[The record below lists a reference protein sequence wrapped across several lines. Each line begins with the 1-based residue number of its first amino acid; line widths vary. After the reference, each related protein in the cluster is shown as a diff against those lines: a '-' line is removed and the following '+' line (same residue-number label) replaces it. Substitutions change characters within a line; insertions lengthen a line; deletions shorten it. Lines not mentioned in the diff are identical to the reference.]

1 MLSSPRRLLTS
12 LSLVALGLVF
22 LSSVDCESK
31 GQAPR
36 AGDWPLF
43 RGNPLQNGVA
53 SSSLPAD
60 LVVRWKFKTKDS
72 IEAAVAIVAGVVY
85 AGSCDEHLYALDL
98 ATGKEKWKVKLG
110 AIKAAPSYKDGSV
123 YVGTEDGLFFRLD
136 AATGKELWK
145 YDTDSEITS
154 SANFVGDRVLFGAS
168 NSILYCLDAGGK
180 VAWKFRI
187 EGGPVNGSPTVA
199 AVAGKRTFVGGC
211 DSKLHI
217 IDVDNGKEVAAVDL
231 GGQTGATAAVA
242 GDQVFIGTMQPGNVQ
257 AVNWKKA
264 EVQWVFEPTRS
275 GEFYS
280 SPAVTDKL
288 VILGNRDRHV
298 YALDRTKGEL
308 VWEFPTR
315 KRVDGS
321 PVVVGDR
328 VIVGSS
334 DGHLYVLDLAK
345 GKELRKFELGRSI
358 VASPA
363 VAEGCLVIGT
373 LDGVLYCLGKKE

>member
-1 MLSSPRRLLTS
+1 MLTSPRRLLT
-12 LSLVALGLVF
+12 LLALAALGL
-22 LSSVDCESK
+22 LLLLSVDCESR

-36 AGDWPLF
+36 TADWPLF
-43 RGNPLQNGVA
+43 RGNPLQTGVA
-53 SSSLPAD
+53 SSELPAD

-72 IEAAVAIVAGVVY
+72 IEAAAAIVDGVVY
-85 AGSCDEHLYALDL
+85 AGSFDEHLYALDL
-98 ATGKEKWKVKLG
+98 KTGKEKWKVKLG
-110 AIKAAPSYKDGSV
+110 AIRVAPSYKDGSV

-136 AATGKELWK
+136 AATGQERWK
-145 YDTDSEITS
+145 FDTDSEITS

-168 NSILYCLDAGGK
+168 NSMLYCLDAGGK
-180 VAWKFRI
+180 QVWKFRI
-187 EGGPVNGSPTVA
+187 EGGPVNGSPTV
-199 AVAGKRTFVGGC
+199 VGKRTFVGGC

-217 IDVDNGKEVAAVDL
+217 IDVDRGKEVAAVDL

-264 EVQWVFEPTRS
+264 EVQWVYEPQRS

-288 VILGNRDRHV
+288 VIVGNRDRHV
-298 YALDRTKGEL
+298 YALGRTKGEL

-321 PVVVGDR
+321 PVVVGER
-328 VIVGSS
+328 VFVGSS
-334 DGHLYVLDLAK
+334 DGHLYVLDLAR
-345 GKELRKFELGRSI
+345 GKELQKFELGRSI

-373 LDGVLYCLGKKE
+373 TDGVLYCLGKKE

>member
-1 MLSSPRRLLTS
+1 MLHAHRRLLP
-12 LSLVALGLVF
+12 LMALAL
-22 LSSVDCESK
+22 LLAPAVDGRPQGK
-31 GQAPR
+31 QAG
-36 AGDWPLF
+36 GDWPLF
-43 RGNPLQNGVA
+43 RGNPLQTGVA
-53 SSSLPAD
+53 SSTLPAD
-60 LVVRWKFKTKDS
+60 LVVRWKFKAKDS
-72 IEAAVAIVAGVVY
+72 IEAAVAIVAGIVY
-85 AGSCDEHLYALDL
+85 AGSFDEHLYALDL
-98 ATGKEKWKVKLG
+98 ATGQEKWKVKLG
-110 AIKAAPSYKDGSV
+110 AIRAAPSYKDGSI

-136 AATGKELWK
+136 AATGKTLWK
-145 YDTDSEITS
+145 FDTDSEITS
-154 SANFVGDRVLFGAS
+154 SANFVGDRVLFGAA
-168 NSILYCLDAGGK
+168 NSILYCLDAEGK
-180 VAWKFRI
+180 MVWKFRI
-187 EGGPVNGSPTVA
+187 EGGPVNGSPTV
-199 AVAGKRTFVGGC
+199 VGKRTFVGGC

-217 IDVDNGKEVAAVDL
+217 IDVDQGKEVAAVDL

-264 EVQWVFEPTRS
+264 EVQWVYEPKRS

-280 SPAVTDKL
+280 SPAVTDRL

-298 YALDRTKGEL
+298 YALDRKKGEP

-328 VIVGSS
+328 VFVGSS

-373 LDGVLYCLGKKE
+373 VDGVLYCLGKKE

>member
-1 MLSSPRRLLTS
+1 MLTSPRRLLT
-12 LSLVALGLVF
+12 LLALAALGLA
-22 LSSVDCESK
+22 LLLSVDCESK

-36 AGDWPLF
+36 AADWPLF
-43 RGNPLQNGVA
+43 RGNPLQTGVA
-53 SSSLPAD
+53 SSTLPAD

-72 IEAAVAIVAGVVY
+72 IEAAVAIAAGVVY
-85 AGSCDEHLYALDL
+85 AGSFDEHLYALDL
-98 ATGKEKWKVKLG
+98 ATGQEKWKVKLG
-110 AIKAAPSYKDGSV
+110 AIRVAPSYKDGSV

-136 AATGKELWK
+136 AATGKTLWK
-145 YDTDSEITS
+145 FDTDSEITS

-180 VAWKFRI
+180 MVWKFRI
-187 EGGPVNGSPTVA
+187 EGGPVNGSPTV
-199 AVAGKRTFVGGC
+199 VGKRTFVGGC
-211 DSKLHI
+211 DSKLHV
-217 IDVDNGKEVAAVDL
+217 IDVDKGTEVAAVDL

-264 EVQWVFEPTRS
+264 EIQWVFEPKRS

-280 SPAVTDKL
+280 SPAVTDRL
-288 VILGNRDRHV
+288 VIVGNRDRHV
-298 YALDRTKGEL
+298 YALDRKKGEA
-308 VWEFPTR
+308 VWEFPTQ

-328 VIVGSS
+328 VFVGSS
-334 DGHLYVLDLAK
+334 DGNLYVLDVAK
-345 GKELRKFELGRSI
+345 GKELRKFELGRSV

-373 LDGVLYCLGKKE
+373 TDGMLYCLGKKD